1 MLRNVIV
8 HIANEQ
14 PFMADLVNDPQ
25 PSDVSLICRNMRTMN
40 GKKPVYVDF
49 ADSTFVLPV
58 SQVRFIEIPATSYAE
73 AERAAEVRPLPTP
86 LAMNPTPASE
96 PAQVHVK
103 RPKATAG
110 AAHHEGQLTL
120 PPELEPEPEA
130 RGEGRAHDEADAA
143 LDADGDSPAEDGSD
157 AIVLFGSAYHDA
169 ELDADLL
176 RRIREA

>member
-14 PFMADLVNDPQ
+14 PFMADLLNDPS

-58 SQVRFIEIPATSYAE
+58 SQLRFIEIPAQAYEE
-73 AERAAEVRPLPTP
+73 AASNGDEASADDTREAGRAAARVPQGRG
-86 LAMNPTPASE
+86 
-96 PAQVHVK
+96 K
-103 RPKATAG
+103 RPKTVPAVRPAPAAADRSVPAAVRPKPLKAESEAETAT
-110 AAHHEGQLTL
+110 ETDT
-120 PPELEPEPEA
+120 EPQEP
-130 RGEGRAHDEADAA
+130 ADT
-143 LDADGDSPAEDGSD
+143 
-157 AIVLFGSAYHDA
+157 IVLLGSTYHDV
-169 ELDADLL
+169 ELDGDLL